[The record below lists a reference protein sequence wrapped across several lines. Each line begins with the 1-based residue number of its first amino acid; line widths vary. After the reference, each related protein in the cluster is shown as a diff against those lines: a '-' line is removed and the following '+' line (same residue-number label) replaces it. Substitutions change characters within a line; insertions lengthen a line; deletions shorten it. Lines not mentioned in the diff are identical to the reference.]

1 MAGDPMATEFDHE
14 KPPALNPPKQTRS
27 RQTMDRIATAALGLM
42 EEVGV
47 EGATVAA
54 IVERAGSSVGSFYA
68 RFPGKGDLVRYLRA
82 GVWTEA
88 RERWDQA
95 LARETWE
102 GLPMETVVEGVV
114 GLLLRFLQAD
124 FQRRKVLGQNR
135 AGDSEASAMAV
146 SFHEHLLSTVTPIL
160 LARREEIS
168 HPDPEGA
175 VEFGYRVVVGA
186 IREFLELESVPDL
199 PLDGDPQTSGSFEEE
214 GEKAMAFQAGLGLE
228 LARLW
233 SGYLRPL
240 ATDGREKESG
250 EVDFFDPWG

>member
-1 MAGDPMATEFDHE
+1 
-14 KPPALNPPKQTRS
+14 
-27 RQTMDRIATAALGLM
+27 MDRIAVAALGLM

-54 IVERAGSSVGSFYA
+54 IVDRAGASVGSFYA
-68 RFPGKGDLVRYLRA
+68 RFPGKEDLVRYLRA

-95 LARETWE
+95 LAGETWE
-102 GLPMETVVEGVV
+102 GLPMRTVVEGVV
-114 GLLLRFLQAD
+114 GLLIRSLRAD
-124 FQRRKVLGQNR
+124 FQRRKVLGRDR
-135 AGDSEASAMAV
+135 AGDSEASTMAV

-168 HPDPEGA
+168 HPDPDGA

-186 IREFLELESVPDL
+186 IREFLELESVHDL
-199 PLDGDPQTSGSFEEE
+199 PLDRDPPLPRSLEEE
-214 GEKAMAFQAGLGLE
+214 GEKAMAFRAGLGPE

-233 SGYLRPL
+233 SGYLRPI
-240 ATDGREKESG
+240 ASDGGDEESG